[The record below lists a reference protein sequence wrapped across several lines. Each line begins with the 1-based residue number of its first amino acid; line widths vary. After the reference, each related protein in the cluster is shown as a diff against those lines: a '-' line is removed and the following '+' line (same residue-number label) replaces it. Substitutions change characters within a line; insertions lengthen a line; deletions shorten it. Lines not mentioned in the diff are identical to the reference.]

1 MRKVVGDV
9 TDQAEARK
17 VSKDERLFT
26 LVQCLLASEQYLT
39 ARKIRETV
47 AGYGGEDDEPDDAVK
62 RKFERDKNVLRDM
75 GIPIETVR
83 DPTSGEEGYRI
94 DRAAYELAPI
104 ELTADEAVVV
114 MVAAQVWRQGKLA
127 GPAAGA
133 LMKLRASG
141 APVVEDSGLDTL
153 IETAEPAFD
162 EVWRACRD
170 ARPIA
175 FTYQKRDGVRAER
188 RTLEPW
194 GMVCRNGLWYVAG
207 HDRVRGAVRVFR
219 LSRVSGRVEP
229 AGEAGTVTVPP
240 DVDLRSIVMN
250 WGGGDHP
257 GPRTATLAIR
267 TGKANGL
274 RRYAR
279 DVESDPDR
287 PGWDRV
293 RLNLWGAEW
302 MAGTVAAF
310 GADVIVTDPPDLRDA
325 VIRRLK
331 GVLA

>member
-1 MRKVVGDV
+1 M
-9 TDQAEARK
+9 TEQAGYAAAGTPARK

-39 ARKIRETV
+39 ARRIRETV

-83 DPTSGEEGYRI
+83 DPVSGEEGYRI

-153 IETAEPAFD
+153 IDTAEPAFD

-207 HDRVRGAVRVFR
+207 HDRDRDAVRVFR
-219 LSRVSGRVEP
+219 LSRIVGQAEE
-229 AGEAGTVTVPP
+229 AGDPGTVTVPP
-240 DVDLRSIVMN
+240 DVDLRAIVMN
-250 WGGGDHP
+250 WGGGGP
-257 GPRTATLAIR
+257 GPRTAVLRIR
-267 TGKANGL
+267 DARANGL

-279 DVESDPDR
+279 HVTPDPSH

-293 RLNLWGAEW
+293 ELNLWGTEW
-302 MAGTVAAF
+302 FAGTVASF

-331 GVLA
+331 GVLT

>member
-1 MRKVVGDV
+1 MTEQRAATGTPARRVG
-9 TDQAEARK
+9 
-17 VSKDERLFT
+17 KDERLFT

-39 ARKIRETV
+39 ARRIRETV
-47 AGYGGEDDEPDDAVK
+47 AGYGGEDDEPDEAVK
-62 RKFERDKNVLRDM
+62 RKFERDKNVLRDL

-83 DPTSGEEGYRI
+83 DPVSGEEGYRI

-104 ELTADEAVVV
+104 ELTGDEAVVV
-114 MVAAQVWRQGKLA
+114 MVASQVWRQGKLA

-141 APVVEDSGLDTL
+141 VPVADSAGLDTL
-153 IETAEPAFD
+153 IDTAEPAFD
-162 EVWRACRD
+162 AVWRACRD

-207 HDRVRGAVRVFR
+207 HDRDRDAVRVFR
-219 LSRVSGRVEP
+219 LSRVVGTVEEAGA
-229 AGEAGTVTVPP
+229 AGEVSVPP
-240 DVDLRSIVMN
+240 DVDLRATVTD

-257 GPRTATLAIR
+257 GPRTATLLIR
-267 TGKANGL
+267 DGRANGL

-279 DVESDPDR
+279 NVQPAPDR

-293 RLNLWGAEW
+293 ELALWSTEW
-302 MAGTVAAF
+302 TAGTVASF
-310 GADVIVTDPPDLRDA
+310 GADVIVADPPDLREA

>member
-1 MRKVVGDV
+1 M
-9 TDQAEARK
+9 
-17 VSKDERLFT
+17 SKDERLFT

-83 DPTSGEEGYRI
+83 DPVSGEEGYRI
-94 DRAAYELAPI
+94 DRSAYELAPI
-104 ELTADEAVVV
+104 ELTTDEAVVV

-162 EVWRACRD
+162 AVWGACRD
-170 ARPIA
+170 ARPIR
-175 FTYQKRDGVRAER
+175 FWYQKRDGVRAER
-188 RTLEPW
+188 RILEPW

-207 HDRVRGAVRVFR
+207 HDRARDAVRVFR
-219 LSRVSGRVEP
+219 LSRVIGSVEP
-229 AGEAGTVTVPP
+229 DGEAGTVTVPP
-240 DVDLRSIVMN
+240 DVDLRAIVTS
-250 WGGGDHP
+250 WGGGDQP
-257 GPRTATLAIR
+257 GPRTATLLIR
-267 TGKANGL
+267 DGKANGL

-279 DVESDPDR
+279 DVTPAADR

-293 RLNLWGAEW
+293 EMNLWGTEW
-302 MAGTVAAF
+302 MAGTVASF

-331 GVLA
+331 GVPA